1 MLPNLPDHYSTDAL
15 NLPVPFKEELD
26 RLRTSHELYKLYAP
40 EFDLYLSA
48 YEGGN
53 DFTNSKNVRKHA
65 RENVEDYKDRT
76 DRVHYINYCE
86 PMISFFTNFIFSE
99 SIDRN
104 GAANQDWYNE
114 FIQDVNKKS
123 ENIDGFMRQVSDDMQ
138 IFGMAYVLVDAP
150 ALPSGV
156 SQETLS
162 EANAKD
168 LGLDPYW
175 VLIKATEITDWV
187 VDDFDNFEYLKRLQM
202 LNRVTRDGIRKIEKY
217 TEWFLDHITITEID
231 ITEPEKPVIFSNKEF
246 NNALGTIPI
255 SVCRY
260 KRSKRYPYMGNSF
273 LRDFAA
279 NNREVMNITS
289 LLQEFLY
296 RQCFNILAVESE
308 SSIPIADQEDGVVGT
323 SNSVT
328 YPKGAKAPAYITP
341 AVDPAQWM
349 QSERSL
355 IVQEMFKRAA
365 QDTLNELFN
374 GGKSSGFSQ
383 AQSFSKTVPFI
394 SNRADTLEKMES
406 NLMALTLLFMG
417 KVWDGKIKYK
427 DRYEL
432 TNLTDAITQLVA
444 LGRDLMIPSKT
455 FIIEE
460 LIRLIHE
467 YDGKLDS
474 DVMMKIESE
483 IRGLDFP
490 AWQIQQQEALVGK
503 GSSPAEQQGSKSTGT
518 MSEIKAESSNTGGTK
533 KVKK

>member
-15 NLPVPFKEELD
+15 NLPVPMKEELD

-48 YEGGN
+48 YEGGP
-53 DFTNSKNVRKHA
+53 DFTNSKNIWKHV
-65 RENVEDYKDRT
+65 RENIEDYKERT
-76 DRVHYINYCE
+76 DRIHYTNYCE

-99 SIDRN
+99 SIDRHGGSN
-104 GAANQDWYNE
+104 EDWYNE
-114 FIQDVNKKS
+114 FTQNVNKKN

-138 IFGMAYVLVDAP
+138 IFGMSYILVDAP
-150 ALPSGV
+150 ALPEGLEQDSI
-156 SQETLS
+156 SQ
-162 EANAKD
+162 AVAKE
-168 LGLDPYW
+168 LALDPYW
-175 VLIKATEITDWV
+175 VLIKATEVTDWV
-187 VDDFDNFEYLKRLQM
+187 VDDFDNFQYLKRLQM
-202 LNRVTRDGIRKIEKY
+202 LNKVSSEGIRKIERY
-217 TEWFLDHITITEID
+217 TEWYLDKIDITEID
-231 ITEPEKPVIFSNKEF
+231 ITEPEKPILHSKKSFPNS
-246 NNALGTIPI
+246 LGVIPI
-255 SVCRY
+255 AVCRY

-279 NNREVMNITS
+279 NNREVMNLTS
-289 LLQEFLY
+289 LIQEFLY

-323 SNSVT
+323 SNSVS
-328 YPKGAKAPAYITP
+328 YPKGAKAPTYITP
-341 AVDPAQWM
+341 PSDPAEFL
-349 QSERSL
+349 QSERAA

-394 SNRADTLEKMES
+394 SNRADTLEKVES
-406 NLMALTLLFMG
+406 NLMMITLKFMG
-417 KVWDGKIKYK
+417 KVWDGKVKYK

-432 TNLTDAITQLVA
+432 TNLTDALTQLLS

-455 FIIEE
+455 FIVEE
-460 LIRLIHE
+460 LIRLVHE

-483 IRGLDFP
+483 IRALDFP
-490 AWQIQQQEALVGK
+490 EWQTMQQEALIGT
-503 GSSPAEQQGSKSTGT
+503 GNSPTEQQGSKSTGT
-518 MSEIKAESSNTGGTK
+518 MSEIKSESVKSTK